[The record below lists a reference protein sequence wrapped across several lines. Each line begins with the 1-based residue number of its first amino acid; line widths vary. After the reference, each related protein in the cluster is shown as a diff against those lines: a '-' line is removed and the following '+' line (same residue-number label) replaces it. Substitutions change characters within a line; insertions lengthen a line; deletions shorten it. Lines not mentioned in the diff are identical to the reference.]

1 MDKTVKISRMTDIEP
16 QCDGAGSSYQYSR
29 YKFIK
34 GEDGYKSNIAFPLH
48 YHEYSEETFYII
60 SGRGKL
66 ITKDGE
72 REVTQGDTIFLPAG
86 IEGTH
91 KLINSSSSEDL
102 VYLDFDTYV
111 PLDITY
117 YPGKDKIGIFGEN
130 YTAVLRVSDTVGL
143 YEGED
148 D

>member
-1 MDKTVKISRMTDIEP
+1 M
-16 QCDGAGSSYQYSR
+16 
-29 YKFIK
+29 
-34 GEDGYKSNIAFPLH
+34 H

-60 SGRGKL
+60 SGTGKL
-66 ITKDGE
+66 ITKDNE
-72 REVTQGDTIFLPAG
+72 REVTQGDIIFFPAG
-86 IEGTH
+86 AEGTH
-91 KLINSSSSEDL
+91 KLVNSSLSEDL

-130 YTAVLRVSDTVGL
+130 FTSVLRKSDTVDL